1 MNIRDFLLFA
11 GLNGGSGGSGGG
23 CNIQRIESLDTSNLV
38 SFRDLDSGV
47 YILYG
52 YFTPF
57 TGSDVSMT
65 VDDALV
71 SIARRDAGT
80 HLMCF
85 TALNGKINFIEILVD
100 ESAPGGHTYTRTDY
114 KLSELAEQP
123 DWNQNDPTKPDYVKN
138 RTHYTER
145 QEVEYLP
152 YSARTFTEGGCDYYE
167 EIVGSGAENASF
179 PFKWQKFAEV
189 IITFDGVKYTYN
201 LDPVF
206 PSFGNIAILGAPEDT
221 GEPFACNL
229 NNFLVRVQSTDD
241 STHSFGIVGVIV
253 ENHAIPEKYLP
264 SKVTELPKIYEEMG
278 FGLPNSLPNTTFPY
292 KKTRNGREFDEFP
305 TVGGQIKMSLNGI
318 EGSWTFLLDVISA
331 TDTTYTATGSFVGT
345 DGISYTVVNVRDGAK
360 VTTTINKKS

>member
-1 MNIRDFLLFA
+1 MSKNVMIPDCTRPFFEVEINGKKYKYRSGTKQEVPDDVAAVIEQHTEAHEKKPVF
-11 GLNGGSGGSGGG
+11 NGGS
-23 CNIQRIESLDTSNLV
+23 
-38 SFRDLDSGV
+38 
-47 YILYG
+47 
-52 YFTPF
+52 
-57 TGSDVSMT
+57 
-65 VDDALV
+65 
-71 SIARRDAGT
+71 
-80 HLMCF
+80 
-85 TALNGKINFIEILVD
+85 
-100 ESAPGGHTYTRTDY
+100 
-114 KLSELAEQP
+114 QP

-138 RTHYTER
+138 RTHYTEKH
-145 QEVEYLP
+145 EVEYLP
-152 YSARTFTEGGCDYYE
+152 YSARTFTEGGCDYYD

-206 PSFGNIAILGAPEDT
+206 PVFGNIAIFGAPEDT

-241 STHSFGIVGVIV
+241 STHSFGIVGVIA
-253 ENHAIPEKYLP
+253 ENHTIPEKYLP
-264 SKVTELPKIYEEMG
+264 SKVAELPKIYVEMG
-278 FGLPNSLPNTTFPY
+278 FGMVDRLPNVTFPY
-292 KKTRNGREFDEFP
+292 KKTRNGMEFDEFP